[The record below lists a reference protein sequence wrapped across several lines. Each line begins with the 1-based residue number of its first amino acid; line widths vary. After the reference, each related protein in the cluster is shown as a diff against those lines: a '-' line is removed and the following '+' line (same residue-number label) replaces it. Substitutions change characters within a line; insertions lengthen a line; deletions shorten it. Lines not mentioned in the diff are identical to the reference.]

1 MPAPP
6 TPGELSET
14 VTSCSPLPLANP
26 CNMRQLMA
34 AFKWYIWKMQ
44 RAGKVV
50 QQEAGSLS
58 LRPWKHTKLPC
69 RAGLSAR
76 SGQSDQA
83 QVIME
88 MGQGYDM
95 DQEIE
100 GLSSSVSRLKQ
111 VQHSVLTEP

>member
-1 MPAPP
+1 MRAC
-6 TPGELSET
+6 LSD
-14 VTSCSPLPLANP
+14 CSDT
-26 CNMRQLMA
+26 
-34 AFKWYIWKMQ
+34 
-44 RAGKVV
+44 
-50 QQEAGSLS
+50 E
-58 LRPWKHTKLPC
+58 C

-111 VQHSVLTEP
+111 VCLLVCRPCLVSKHASISSVASISSWNCVKA

>member
-1 MPAPP
+1 MFQIPC
-6 TPGELSET
+6 LMT
-14 VTSCSPLPLANP
+14 V
-26 CNMRQLMA
+26 
-34 AFKWYIWKMQ
+34 K
-44 RAGKVV
+44 
-50 QQEAGSLS
+50 
-58 LRPWKHTKLPC
+58 PC

-88 MGQGYDM
+88 MGQGYDT

-111 VQHSVLTEP
+111 VRPGLQCIAT